1 MAKIDLRNVDND
13 MELVEEKTCNRVGHR
28 KDARINNDTL
38 NRDKKTVHGA
48 TEHSRCKKMVTIAKK
63 RADRRDARK
72 SEIAAVEAAHEE
84 AAEAGA

>member
-13 MELVEEKTCNRVGHR
+13 MELVIETTGNRVGHR
-28 KDARINNDTL
+28 KDARIKNELL
-38 NRDKKTVHGA
+38 NRDRKTVHGA
-48 TEHSRCKKMVTIAKK
+48 TEHSRCRKMVIIAQK

-84 AAEAGA
+84 AAEAEA